1 MRSEQPGTSGLRRLL
16 LLSTAA
22 ALAASATGCGD
33 SSSDSSQ
40 SSGAAKF
47 PVTISSCGQDVTF
60 DQPPKRAVTT
70 DVNMTEMML
79 ALGLGDPLMVGTFGV
94 GEGKEIGAQYQEAW
108 DHVAHVSV
116 KYPDLEPLV
125 ALEPDFL
132 FTGWSWGLDE
142 SKNIVP
148 DNLASHGIKTYAL
161 GESCDYAP
169 GGTTKTAFTMET
181 TYNDLRNLGQIFDVS
196 PKAEKIVSDM
206 EAQIADVQERIK
218 GTSPTKVFV
227 YDSGEATPVSAHGL
241 AAPQALITLGGGT
254 NIFADVQTSWDYNSW
269 ENVVARQPDC
279 IILNEYGGSDASTTA
294 AWKEDFLKSS
304 PLTKDLPAVKNNCF
318 LTLTMGQ
325 LASGPRNADT
335 IEAIARW
342 LHPEVFD

>member
-1 MRSEQPGTSGLRRLL
+1 MRSNQPGTSRPRSLF
-16 LLSTAA
+16 LSTAA
-22 ALAASATGCGD
+22 VLAVTTIGCGD
-33 SSSDSSQ
+33 SSSDSAQ
-40 SSGAAKF
+40 GSGAANF
-47 PVTISSCGQDVTF
+47 PLTISSCGQNVIF
-60 DQPPKRAVTT
+60 AQPPKRAATT

-79 ALGLGDPLMVGTFGV
+79 ALDLGSPVMVGTFGV
-94 GEGKEIGAQYQEAW
+94 GVGKEIGAQYQKAW
-108 DHVAHVSV
+108 DQVEHVSV

-125 ALEPDFL
+125 ALKPDFL
-132 FTGWSWGLDE
+132 FTGWSWGLDA

-148 DNLASHGIKTYAL
+148 DNLANYGIKTYAL

-169 GGTTKTAFTMET
+169 GGTTKTAFTMDT
-181 TYNDLRNLGQIFDVS
+181 TYNDLRNLGKIFDVS
-196 PKAEKIVSDM
+196 PTAEQVVSDM
-206 EAQIADVQERIK
+206 EAKIANVEERLK

-227 YDSGEATPVSAHGL
+227 YDSGEATPVAAHGL

-254 NIFADVQTSWDYNSW
+254 NIFADVQTSWDFNSW

-279 IILNEYGGSDASTTA
+279 IILNEYGGSDATTTA

-342 LHPEVFD
+342 LHPEAFD